1 MFSPTTSQKTIYAY
15 EMSSFTKLSV
25 TQPNYDDTGT
35 GDFCYS
41 LENLLLNLFSVPLL
55 WLRTG
60 RLCPE
65 KFLVDTKIKRIS
77 LLYFLGS
84 ESFVLYYET
93 SLTHFN

>member
-41 LENLLLNLFSVPLL
+41 LENFIA
-55 WLRTG
+55 
-60 RLCPE
+60 E
-65 KFLVDTKIKRIS
+65 
-77 LLYFLGS
+77 
-84 ESFVLYYET
+84 FVFCAFIVT
-93 SLTHFN
+93 